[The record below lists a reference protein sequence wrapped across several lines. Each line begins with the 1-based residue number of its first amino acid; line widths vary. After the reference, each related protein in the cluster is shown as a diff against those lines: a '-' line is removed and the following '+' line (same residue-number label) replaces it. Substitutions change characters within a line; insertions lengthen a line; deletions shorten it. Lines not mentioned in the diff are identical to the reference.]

1 MKKKTRAII
10 TYDTEEDTYDIELKN
25 PLSVC
30 WQITTKCN
38 LNCKYCLSNSGINGQ
53 EGLKTKD
60 AIEVINQLGKLGI
73 NRLDF
78 TGGEPLLRKDLE
90 KLIQCAKY
98 NHINTIVTTNTTLL
112 TQENINALKLADLVQ
127 ISIDG
132 PREIHNKQRQKEV
145 FDETL
150 ENINKLQEEGCK
162 IRLNSFIY
170 NTNKQYVDYL
180 INLSKEINVF
190 SHLFIIFTPQGR
202 GKDHLEEIIPEK
214 ELEKIK
220 EKIMKY
226 RKEEKRNI
234 RLYDYNEY
242 IHSCVLVTP
251 IGDVI
256 SQGFY
261 EEDSINVGNILQK
274 PLEEIFANKVFDHP
288 THVLHY
294 LQRRVNQW

>member
-1 MKKKTRAII
+1 MKKKTSAII

-38 LNCKYCLSNSGINGQ
+38 LNCKYCLSDSGIDGQ
-53 EGLKTKD
+53 EGLKTRE
-60 AIEVINQLGKLGI
+60 AIDVINQLGELGI

-98 NHINTIVTTNTTLL
+98 NHINTIVTTNSILL

-145 FDETL
+145 FDETI
-150 ENINKLQEEGCK
+150 ENIKKLKEEGCK

-180 INLSKEINVF
+180 MNLSKELNVF
-190 SHLFIIFTPQGR
+190 SHLFIIFTPQ
-202 GKDHLEEIIPEK
+202 DM
-214 ELEKIK
+214 
-220 EKIMKY
+220 KIM
-226 RKEEKRNI
+226 
-234 RLYDYNEY
+234 
-242 IHSCVLVTP
+242 
-251 IGDVI
+251 
-256 SQGFY
+256 
-261 EEDSINVGNILQK
+261 
-274 PLEEIFANKVFDHP
+274 
-288 THVLHY
+288 
-294 LQRRVNQW
+294 

>member
-1 MKKKTRAII
+1 MKKMTTAII
-10 TYDTEEDTYDIELKN
+10 TYDTEEDTYDIKLKN

-38 LNCKYCLSNSGINGQ
+38 LNCKYCLSDSGVEGTY
-53 EGLKTKD
+53 GLKTKE
-60 AIEVINQLGKLGI
+60 AIEIINQLGKLGI

-78 TGGEPLLRKDLE
+78 TGGEPLVRTDLE

-98 NHINTIVTTNTTLL
+98 NHINTIVTTNTILL
-112 TQENINALKLADLVQ
+112 NDENINALKLADLVQ

-132 PREIHNKQRQKEV
+132 PKEIHNDQRQNDV
-145 FDETL
+145 FDKTIQ
-150 ENINKLQEEGCK
+150 NIKKLKEAGCK

-170 NTNKQYVDYL
+170 NSNKQYVDYL
-180 INLSKEINVF
+180 INLSKELDLF

-202 GKDHLEEIIPEK
+202 GKEHLEEIIPEK
-214 ELEKIK
+214 EVEKIK
-220 EKIMKY
+220 EKILSC
-226 RKEEKRNI
+226 RKEEHRNI

-242 IHSCVLVTP
+242 LHSCVLLTP

-261 EEDSINVGNILQK
+261 EEDSICVGNILEK
-274 PLEEIFANKVFDHP
+274 PLEEIFANEIFDHP

-294 LQRRVNQW
+294 LQRRAK

>member
-1 MKKKTRAII
+1 MKKYTNAII
-10 TYDTEEDTYDIELKN
+10 TYDTEEDTYDIRLKN

-38 LNCKYCLSNSGINGQ
+38 LNCKYCLSDSGV
-53 EGLKTKD
+53 EGTYGLNTKE
-60 AIEVINQLGKLGI
+60 AMKIINQLGEIGI

-78 TGGEPLLRKDLE
+78 TGGEPLIRKDLKE
-90 KLIQCAKY
+90 LIQCAKQ
-98 NHINTIVTTNTTLL
+98 NNINTIVTTNTILL
-112 TQENINALKLADLVQ
+112 NEENIETLKLADLVQ

-132 PREIHNKQRQKEV
+132 PEKVHNNQRQNEV
-145 FDETL
+145 FNKTI
-150 ENINKLQEEGCK
+150 ENIKKLKESGCK

-170 NTNKQYVDYL
+170 NSNKQYVDYL
-180 INLSKEINVF
+180 INLSKELGVF

-202 GKDHLEEIIPEK
+202 GKNHLEEIIPE
-214 ELEKIK
+214 EEVEKIK
-220 EKIMKY
+220 EKIITC

-242 IHSCVLVTP
+242 IHSCVLLTP
-251 IGDVI
+251 MGDVI

-261 EEDSINVGNILQK
+261 EEDSVKVGNILET
-274 PLEEIFANKVFDHP
+274 PLEKLFANKIFDHP

-294 LQRRVNQW
+294 LQRRAKV

>member
-1 MKKKTRAII
+1 MRKETIAFI
-10 TYDTEEDTYDIELKN
+10 TYDTEEDTYNIRLKN

-38 LNCKYCLSNSGINGQ
+38 LNCKYCLSDSGL
-53 EGLKTKD
+53 EGKYGLETKD
-60 AIEVINQLGKLGI
+60 AIKIINQLGELGI

-98 NHINTIVTTNTTLL
+98 NHINTIVTTNTILL
-112 TQENINALKLADLVQ
+112 NQDNIRALKLADLVQ
-127 ISIDG
+127 VSIDG
-132 PREIHNKQRQKEV
+132 PEDIHNEQRQREV
-145 FDETL
+145 FHETI
-150 ENINKLQEEGCK
+150 ENIKKLKEEGCK

-170 NTNKQYVDYL
+170 NSNKQYVDYL
-180 INLSKEINVF
+180 INLSKELGVF
-190 SHLFIIFTPQGR
+190 SHLFIIFSPQGR
-202 GKDHLEEIIPEK
+202 GKNHLEEIIPER
-214 ELEKIK
+214 EVEKIK
-220 EKIMKY
+220 EKIINC
-226 RKEEKRNI
+226 RKTENRNI

-242 IHSCVLVTP
+242 IHSCVLLTP

-261 EEDSINVGNILQK
+261 EEDSINVGNILQQ
-274 PLEEIFANKVFDHP
+274 PLEEIFANEVFDHP

-294 LQRRVNQW
+294 LQRRAKD

>member
-1 MKKKTRAII
+1 MAVI
-10 TYDTEEDTYDIELKN
+10 TYDTEEDVYDIKLRN

-30 WQITTKCN
+30 WQITTNCN
-38 LNCKYCLSNSGINGQ
+38 LNCKYCLSNSGIKGKY
-53 EGLKTKD
+53 GLETKD
-60 AIEVINQLGKLGI
+60 AITIINQLGKAGI

-112 TQENINALKLADLVQ
+112 SQENIRALKLADLVQ

-132 PREIHNKQRQKEV
+132 PKEVHNEQRQDEV
-145 FDETL
+145 FDKTIK
-150 ENINKLQEEGCK
+150 NIKILKEEGCK

-170 NTNKQYVDYL
+170 NSNKQYVDFL
-180 INLSKEINVF
+180 INLSKELGVF

-202 GKDHLEEIIPEK
+202 GKNHLEEMIPEK
-214 ELEKIK
+214 EVEKIK
-220 EKIMKY
+220 EKIITY
-226 RKEEKRNI
+226 RKEENRNI
-234 RLYDYNEY
+234 RLYDYKEY
-242 IHSCVLVTP
+242 LHSCVLLTP
-251 IGDVI
+251 NGDVI

-261 EEDSINVGNILQK
+261 EKDSINVGNILDK
-274 PLEEIFANKVFDHP
+274 PLEEIFANKIFDHP

-294 LQRRVNQW
+294 LQRRAK